1 MHSGDVL
8 ERAGTEVP
16 HPARILVASSLVI
29 AIVGPYATARAQPE
43 SETETETETPSPLS
57 EPGVFVDGG
66 VVGFIDSRLRNLV
79 HDGQSWGAKLAMG
92 SFDDVR
98 IELTY
103 MASIQGL
110 DPTAGD
116 SLVGHEAEAILRIN
130 VAPWLDALEP
140 FFYFGAGWTRYHVRG
155 RAPGSP
161 LEPQDTLLS
170 IPFGLGIGR
179 RVGWFVFDVRGGIEA
194 ASGGDLLPIER
205 ETSSSARAASM
216 ERFMALAVA
225 GITI

>member
-1 MHSGDVL
+1 MPIVVVL
-8 ERAGTEVP
+8 FA
-16 HPARILVASSLVI
+16 ILCQV
-29 AIVGPYATARAQPE
+29 ATARAEPQAE
-43 SETETETETPSPLS
+43 SESGYPSPFS

-66 VVGFIDSRLRNLV
+66 VVGFIDSRLRDLV

-92 SFDDVR
+92 SFEDVR
-98 IELTY
+98 IELSY
-103 MASIQGL
+103 LASIQEL
-110 DPTAGD
+110 DPSAGD
-116 SLVGHEAEAILRIN
+116 SLIGHEVEGMLRIN

-170 IPFGLGIGR
+170 IPFGLGIAR
-179 RVGWFVFDVRGGIEA
+179 HLGWFVVDIRGGIEA

-205 ETSSSARAASM
+205 ETSSSAHAASM
-216 ERFMALAVA
+216 ERFNVLAVA
-225 GITI
+225 GISM